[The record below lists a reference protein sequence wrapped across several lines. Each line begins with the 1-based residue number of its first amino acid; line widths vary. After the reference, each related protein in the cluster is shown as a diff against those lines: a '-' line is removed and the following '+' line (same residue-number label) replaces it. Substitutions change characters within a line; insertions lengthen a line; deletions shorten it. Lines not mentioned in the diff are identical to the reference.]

1 MNRELG
7 YRLSDLPQGE
17 VAGVVGYAFV
27 PLVIGAIAPRLGA
40 RIRLTSLAG
49 GHLTQ
54 GSNVEYHNLFCG
66 GHLTQGSNVEYRNLF
81 WGGHRTSIEEGL
93 DDRGAVGR
101 ILAPMLEGRS
111 PERLGVSLT
120 SPHATTPCG
129 SNQSRSITTLKR

>member
-1 MNRELG
+1 M
-7 YRLSDLPQGE
+7 
-17 VAGVVGYAFV
+17 VGYAFV

-81 WGGHRTSIEEGL
+81 WGGHLTLGFNVEYRNSFWGGYLTLSIEEGL
-93 DDRGAVGR
+93 GDRGAVER
-101 ILAPMLEGRS
+101 ILAPMSEGRS
-111 PERLGVSLT
+111 PERLGGS
-120 SPHATTPCG
+120 SISYPHLTTPCG
-129 SNQSRSITTLKR
+129 SDKTTQIATLIQ